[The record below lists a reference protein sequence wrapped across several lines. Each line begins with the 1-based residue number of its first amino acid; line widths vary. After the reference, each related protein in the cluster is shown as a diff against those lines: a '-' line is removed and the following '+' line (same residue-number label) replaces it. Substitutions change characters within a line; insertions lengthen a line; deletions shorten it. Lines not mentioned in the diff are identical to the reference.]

1 MSNVQHPASDD
12 EIAEIVRKAN
22 SDISSIEIVG
32 GGTRLGLGNPV
43 HADMQLST
51 SGLSGITLYEPG
63 ALTIVAKSG
72 TPLAEIEE
80 ALAKEGQHLPF
91 EPADYRSLMG
101 SAGEPTIGGIVACG
115 ISGPKRFQGGACRDC
130 LIGVRFING
139 TGDIVKNGGRVMK
152 NVTGYDLVKL
162 MAGSFGTLGILS
174 EVSFKVLPLAEK
186 STTIAVEGLSHTDA
200 IAALAKA
207 ATSPFDPTGLAHLP
221 AGDDEAQTLVR
232 LEGFGNQL
240 EYRAERISELL
251 QSFGAINRLDE
262 KRHLNIWQQVRE
274 CRKFA
279 GRTGSV
285 WRISVKPSDADGF
298 LNRILNDACLEYFL
312 DWAGGLIWV
321 FAEDETLDTNG
332 GSAGVTTLLRHGLSG
347 IGGHVTLVRAA
358 DKGDVASSFQ
368 PEAPGVAALSA
379 AIKQQ
384 FDPANILN
392 PGRMSASQVEAS

>member
-1 MSNVQHPASDD
+1 MSNIQNPISEE

-22 SDISSIEIVG
+22 ADNTTIEIVG

-43 HADMQLST
+43 DADMQLST
-51 SGLSGITLYEPG
+51 SKLSGITLYEPG
-63 ALTIVAKSG
+63 ALTIVAKAG
-72 TPLAEIEE
+72 TPLAEIET

-91 EPADYRSLMG
+91 EPADYRPLMG
-101 SAGEPTIGGIVACG
+101 SKGEPTIGGVVACG

-139 TGDIVKNGGRVMK
+139 AGDIIKNGGRVMK

-186 STTIAVEGLSHTDA
+186 TTTIAVEGLSYTEA

-207 ATSPFDPTGLAHLP
+207 ATSPFDPTGLAYLP
-221 AGDDEAQTLVR
+221 ADNEAARVLIR
-232 LEGFGNQL
+232 LEGFDNQL
-240 EYRAERISELL
+240 EYRAERVSELMEP
-251 QSFGAINRLDE
+251 FGAINRLDG
-262 KRHLNIWQQVRE
+262 KQHLDIWKQVRE
-274 CRKFA
+274 CSKFA
-279 GRTGSV
+279 GRAGSV
-285 WRISVKPSDADGF
+285 WRVSVKPGDADGF
-298 LNRILNDACLEYFL
+298 LNRILNDAKLEYFL

-321 FAEDETLDTNG
+321 FADEETLGANG
-332 GSAGVTTLLRHGLSG
+332 GSAGVTTILRNGLSG
-347 IGGHVTLVRAA
+347 IGGHATLVRAA
-358 DKGDVASSFQ
+358 DKDNVASSFQ

-392 PGRMSASQVEAS
+392 PGRMNASQTKAG

>member
-1 MSNVQHPASDD
+1 MSNILHPTSEE
-12 EIAEIVRKAN
+12 EIAEIVHKAN
-22 SDISSIEIVG
+22 ADNTTIEIVG

-43 HADMQLST
+43 QADMQLST
-51 SGLSGITLYEPG
+51 SKLSGITLYEPG
-63 ALTIVAKSG
+63 ALTIVAKAG
-72 TPLAEIEE
+72 TPIAEIEK

-91 EPADYRSLMG
+91 EPADYRPLMG
-101 SAGEPTIGGIVACG
+101 SNGEPTIGGIVACG

-139 TGDIVKNGGRVMK
+139 AGDIVKNGGRVMK

-162 MAGSFGTLGILS
+162 LAGSFGTLGILS

-186 STTIAVEGLSHTDA
+186 TTTIAVEGLSHTDA
-200 IAALAKA
+200 ITALAKA
-207 ATSPFDPTGLAHLP
+207 ATSPFDPTGLAYLP
-221 AGDDEAQTLVR
+221 AGKKASCALIR

-251 QSFGAINRLDE
+251 QSFGTINRLNE
-262 KRHLNIWQQVRE
+262 KQHLDIWKQVRE
-274 CRKFA
+274 CSKFA

-285 WRISVKPSDADGF
+285 WRVSVKPGNADGF
-298 LNRILNDACLEYFL
+298 LNQVLNDAKLEYFL

-321 FAEDETLDTNG
+321 FAGDETLDANG
-332 GSAGVTTLLRHGLSG
+332 GSAGVTTILRNGLSD
-347 IGGHVTLVRAA
+347 IGGHATLVRAS
-358 DKGDVASSFQ
+358 DKDDVASSFQ

-392 PGRMSASQVEAS
+392 PGRMSASQAKAG